1 MTPSDRLGSA
11 LDMTDQSKHDAAERE
26 MEREEHL
33 DAETIFEDAEELF
46 ERQAPEGSGE
56 LLQPDNPPPEPDDR

>member
-1 MTPSDRLGSA
+1 
-11 LDMTDQSKHDAAERE
+11 MTDQSDRDDAKKE

-46 ERQAPEGSGE
+46 EKKAPEGSGE
-56 LLQPDNPPPEPDDR
+56 LLQPDAPPPES